1 MKLYQ
6 AAHII
11 ENIFKKEL
19 EYIEFEDGSGVKFNY
34 RLKGER
40 EKNFINLKNI
50 QYGSMEQSVKNITN
64 KM

>member
-19 EYIEFEDGSGVKFNY
+19 EYIEFEDGSGVKFIY
-34 RLKGER
+34 RLKGQS
-40 EKNFINLKNI
+40 KKSFINLKNI
-50 QYGSMEQSVKNITN
+50 QYGSMEQSIKNITN

>member
-19 EYIEFEDGSGVKFNY
+19 EYIEFEDGSGVKSNY

-40 EKNFINLKNI
+40 QNNFINLKNI
-50 QYGSMEQSVKNITN
+50 QYGGVEQSVKNITN